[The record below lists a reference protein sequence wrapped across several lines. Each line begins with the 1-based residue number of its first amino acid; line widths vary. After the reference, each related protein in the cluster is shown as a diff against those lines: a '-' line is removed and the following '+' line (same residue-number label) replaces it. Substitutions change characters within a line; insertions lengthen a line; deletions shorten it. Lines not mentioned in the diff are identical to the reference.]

1 MKKTELLS
9 PAGNMETLLAAIHN
23 GADAVY
29 IGGKFFGARAFAPNF
44 DNEDLKK
51 AVYYAHLY
59 NVKLYVTANT
69 VIFEDEIE
77 EFLEYMKFLYE
88 INVDA
93 VIMQDIGM
101 ISLVRKL
108 IPNLEIHASTQINA
122 HNDETLKLL
131 KSIGVKRVVLAREM
145 TINEIKNLKADI
157 ELEIFI
163 HGALCVSYSGNCLF
177 SSLNGGRSGNRG
189 KCVGSCRLPYTLLQ
203 NNKEIKNEYLLSTKE
218 LCQVNNIKEILDCNI
233 ESLKIEGRMKSP
245 EYVGYVT
252 KIYRKLIDQYYQNQD
267 PKITEEELINL
278 TKLFNRKFTD
288 GYLFEDNIYN
298 TKSPNHLGYPLGQI
312 IKLTNKKI
320 YIKLSDNLYQEDGI
334 RFVNNHK
341 GMILNKLYNEKGLLV
356 NHIKKGN
363 IAVIDNKIDI
373 KTKDDVSKTI
383 DTKLIKEI
391 SNYQKKKIPISFI
404 VKAKL
409 GKPLTVT
416 IKDNTNTITKTSVS
430 LEKAINKPT
439 TKEEII
445 QKLNK
450 LGNTPFTIENI
461 DIDLDQVFI
470 PIKYLN
476 DLRRNLCDELIKQKT
491 KSKNKIEFHYQKKE
505 INAKE
510 KNSINILVRNENQL
524 KTALKYADKIY
535 TEDFELYK
543 KYKNKNVYYKL
554 PRIIQNYKHFENEN
568 LLVSEL
574 GSVYKYSKN
583 NNVITDYPLNVT
595 NSETVKFLKSLNVK
609 TVTLSVEI
617 KDYDLIKKYAKDTEI
632 IIYGKLDLMI
642 LKDFHFKG
650 DNLSLKDRFGNV
662 FPIINGK
669 YTTILHCN
677 NLVKNNIKGN
687 SRIILFNENEKQIKT
702 LINQD

>member
-29 IGGKFFGARAFAPNF
+29 VGGKFFGARAFAPNF
-44 DNEDLKK
+44 NNEDLKK

-59 NVKLYVTANT
+59 NVKLYITANT

-108 IPNLEIHASTQINA
+108 IPDLEIHASTQINA
-122 HNDETLKLL
+122 HNDESLKLL

-145 TINEIKNLKADI
+145 TINEIKNLKTDI

-203 NNKEIKNEYLLSTKE
+203 NNKEIKNEYILSTKE
-218 LCQVNNIKEILDCNI
+218 LCQVNSIKKILDCNI
-233 ESLKIEGRMKSP
+233 DSLKIEGRMKSP

-252 KIYRKLIDQYYQNQD
+252 KIYRKLIDQYYQNQN

-278 TKLFNRKFTD
+278 AKLFNRNFTN

-298 TKSPNHLGYPLGQI
+298 TKSSNHLGYPLGQI

-334 RFVNNHK
+334 RFVNNHQ
-341 GMILNKLYNEKGLLV
+341 GMIVNKLYNEKGLLV
-356 NHIKKGN
+356 NQIRKGN
-363 IAVIDNKIDI
+363 IAIIDNKVNI
-373 KTKDDVSKTI
+373 KTKDKVNKTI
-383 DTKLIKEI
+383 DTNLIKQI
-391 SNYQKKKIPISFI
+391 SNYNEKKIPISFI
-404 VKAKL
+404 VKAQL
-409 GKPLTVT
+409 NKPLTIT
-416 IKDNTNTITKTSVS
+416 IKDNINEITKTSIY
-430 LEKAINKPT
+430 LEKAKNKPT

-450 LGNTPFTIENI
+450 LGNTPFKAESI
-461 DIDLDQVFI
+461 DIALDQVFI

-476 DLRRNLCDELIKQKT
+476 ELRRNLCDELIKQKT
-491 KSKNKIEFHYQKKE
+491 KSNNKIEFKYKKE
-505 INAKE
+505 ETHQKE
-510 KNSINILVRNENQL
+510 KDNINILVRNENQL

-554 PRIIQNYKHFENEN
+554 PRIIQQFKHFENEN

-583 NNVITDYPLNVT
+583 NNVITDYPLNAT
-595 NSETVKFLKSLNVK
+595 NSETVKFLQSLNVK
-609 TVTLSVEI
+609 MVTLSVEI
-617 KDYDLIKKYAKDTEI
+617 KDYDLIKKYTKDTETVT
-632 IIYGKLDLMI
+632 YGKIDLMI
-642 LKDFHFKG
+642 LKDFHIK
-650 DNLSLKDRFGNV
+650 DNNLSLKDRLGNI
-662 FPIINGK
+662 FPIINEK
-669 YTTILHCN
+669 YITILHCN
-677 NLVKNNIKGN
+677 NIIKNIKGN